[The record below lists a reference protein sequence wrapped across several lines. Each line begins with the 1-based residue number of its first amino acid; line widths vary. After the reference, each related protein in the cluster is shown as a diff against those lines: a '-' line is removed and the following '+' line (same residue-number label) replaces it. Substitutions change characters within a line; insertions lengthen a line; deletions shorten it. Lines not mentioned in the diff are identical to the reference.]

1 MDFLVQGGV
10 QRVVFDGR
18 NLNTTD
24 RESHTVY
31 IPTLRQPDFN
41 TEVDPLTGT
50 TTMAKV
56 PGYGLTFASS
66 AHSSGE
72 WEWTATA
79 YPLSGSPH
87 TIGAV
92 RVYNN
97 VSPPNS
103 KTIYVDPVSGADGN
117 TGLSALAA
125 VRTVQAG
132 FAKCATAGD
141 MGGGTVVLLPG
152 YHNLNTNVG
161 FYGASSNITS
171 GHWPVTVEVR
181 VGATIG
187 RGIDGVYTATGR
199 FDFTDFNFFDSLHLS
214 SGSIASDRVYVW
226 WKFQDPNNKALIRG
240 DIKFW
245 AGGSAT
251 YEIVC
256 EGGRSGHREHDLVTK
271 PASTRF
277 SEGVTEFFDVVSN
290 PSQIR
295 SYCHT
300 REGVMDSFDSL
311 AYGLNNAVNDSL
323 GIVLP
328 VNNRTGTPQ
337 CWYSHLL
344 IDACYYSPTT
354 LGGLIDCRPGAAV
367 SITLTG
373 GRMRIQQLAATTIP
387 EFVSGTGDV
396 DIGFHGAELTGSARW
411 IVRCAGEANANNNG
425 SFAVL
430 ASGTSGGL
438 PWIELDNPS
447 AVTVSNANAA
457 FVMETV
463 RNTTG
468 QLYRDAVHPDISQ
481 VRFMPANGVV
491 FNSVALRR
499 YSESLGWQISSFAG
513 ALSKL
518 VMFNCTD
525 GQNVQQ
531 NYTNAGMDNCLFL
544 HCTFATEWVTNSQ
557 GTGNEWRKC
566 VLGGLSGN
574 TGGGG
579 NVIDQCHFIDN
590 VIPSGATNSTG
601 GAWFAG
607 DYATSP
613 YSFEPSSP
621 NLGSATLDSLYA
633 PIEWYWDDATQPTR
647 GVWRNVGAYDWST
660 DGNFAVIPELSVAV
674 AATVAPTVVGGGS
687 LEVDAGTAASIA
699 ATVDPTVLETLAVP
713 VVPAAATAVARTV
726 GAVYREFTVAPVD
739 AGVSSSVAAA
749 LPPTVIAGDALLVTA
764 GVAEAAAS
772 TTAATVAVS
781 SVQPNYQFAPNQRR
795 LGGSTGK
802 SERPAFRTYGL
813 MHRFGIRKFPGRFGK

>member
-1 MDFLVQGGV
+1 MDFGVQGGV
-10 QRVVFDGR
+10 QRVEFNGT
-18 NLNTTD
+18 NLTTPST
-24 RESHTVY
+24 RRIVSY

-41 TEVDPLTGT
+41 TEIDPLTGT

-56 PGYGLTFASS
+56 PGYGFTFTTGSYS
-66 AHSSGE
+66 AGE

-87 TIGAV
+87 VIGTI

-97 VSPPNS
+97 VIEPNR

-117 TGLSALAA
+117 TGLTTAAA

-141 MGGGTVVLLPG
+141 MGGGYVVLLPG

-161 FYGASSNITS
+161 FYGSSSNITS

-187 RGIDGVYTATGR
+187 RGIDGTYTATGR
-199 FDFTDFNFFDSLHLS
+199 YDFTDFTYFDSLHLS
-214 SGSIASDRVYVW
+214 SGSSASDRCYVW
-226 WKFQDPNNKALIRG
+226 WKFKDPDNKALIRG

-245 AGGSAT
+245 SGGSAV

-311 AYGLNNAVNDSL
+311 AYGLNNAVNDTL

-328 VNNRTGTPQ
+328 INDRTGTDL
-337 CWYSHLL
+337 CWTSNLL
-344 IDACYYSPTT
+344 IDSCYYSPTT

-387 EFVSGTGDV
+387 EFVSSSGDV

-411 IVRCAGEANANNNG
+411 IVRCAGEADANNNG

-447 AVTVSNANAA
+447 AVNAANADAA

-481 VRFMPANGVV
+481 VRFSPADGVV
-491 FNSVALRR
+491 FNSVALRD
-499 YSESLGWQISSFAG
+499 YSESLGWQISSFASP
-513 ALSKL
+513 LSNL
-518 VMFNCTD
+518 VMVNCTD
-525 GQNVQQ
+525 GQDVQQ

-566 VLGGLSGN
+566 VLGGLTGN

-579 NVIDQCHFIDN
+579 NFIDQCHFIDN
-590 VIPSGATNSTG
+590 TTPSGATNSTG
-601 GAWFAG
+601 GAWFDG
-607 DYATSP
+607 DYTTSP
-613 YSFEPSSP
+613 YSFAPSSP
-621 NLGSATLDSLYA
+621 NLDSATLDSLYA
-633 PIEWYWDDATQPTR
+633 PNEWYWPDATQPTR
-647 GVWRNVGAYDWST
+647 GVWRNVGSYDWST
-660 DGNFAVIPELSVAV
+660 DGNFVVIPEVAEVV
-674 AATVAPTVVGGGS
+674 AATVDPTVVGGGS
-687 LEVDAGTAASIA
+687 LEIAAGTADAAA
-699 ATVDPTVLETLAVP
+699 ATVDPTVVEALMVPLTAGVASASAVTVGGNYFEFTESP
-713 VVPAAATAVARTV
+713 IDVGDADAVAAT
-726 GAVYREFTVAPVD
+726 VD
-739 AGVSSSVAAA
+739 
-749 LPPTVIAGDALLVTA
+749 PTVIAENQVLITPEVAKCVADTTIGDVTA
-764 GVAEAAAS
+764 PNF
-772 TTAATVAVS
+772 
-781 SVQPNYQFAPNQRR
+781 QPDYQYAQGQRR
-795 LGGSTGK
+795 TGGSTGK
-802 SERPAFRTYGL
+802 AERPAFKTYGL